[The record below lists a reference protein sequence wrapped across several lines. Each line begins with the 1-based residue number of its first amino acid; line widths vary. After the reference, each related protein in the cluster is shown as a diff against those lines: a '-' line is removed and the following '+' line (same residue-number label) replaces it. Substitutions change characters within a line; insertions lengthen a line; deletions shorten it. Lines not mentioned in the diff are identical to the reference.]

1 MMGSEYPGGKVR
13 IYRGVKSAAK
23 VTLRKRDNGWYF
35 TLLRTP
41 LACDVSRWLDWAV
54 PLAAGALGRSRAA
67 RVLGG
72 R

>member
-1 MMGSEYPGGKVR
+1 M
-13 IYRGVKSAAK
+13 KSAAK